1 MANWLIKKEDRL
13 YVYEKKGLHRLQMP
27 PETKRILE
35 EAVLGGKPG
44 GMAEIDQTLA
54 DRLLKRK
61 ASGSPVQPLAPA
73 AAETRILET
82 ALPPASGEWQ
92 MLHLDEATSVLFRN
106 VTPQNYAEL
115 MAAAEAGP
123 QEKDDFLLDIYAGHM
138 AAASRAHA
146 GDAGNEEAKTVLVIA
161 KDAKR
166 IAEEKELLS
175 DYALEEFDLRER
187 LAEEDRFEWTG
198 MIDAMERLESRIITS
213 FLFRRNEWIQVPYK
227 LANAEDGSFFSGE
240 SGAEQIVYASCRNLE
255 LRLERMDPEA
265 AWLVAAGSRHGL
277 HRLAQ
282 FLMTNDAL
290 EQGPVERQVIPYAG
304 LIPNGRRI
312 DAMINRFVKEKAQL
326 YLHVDHIPGTS
337 LWSAA
342 AGTKEEPWTDRVY
355 GTTSERAIED
365 ALIRY
370 YALVRQNGIRAA
382 GPDRF
387 RMIETQ
393 NAVNLSR
400 PEICRA
406 EDLYRLITRMYEVR
420 AMRIPLL
427 KDSGISVIQLRR
439 KGGKQA

>member
-1 MANWLIKKEDRL
+1 MANWLIKQEDRL
-13 YVYEKKGLHRLQMP
+13 YLYEKKGLHRLQMP
-27 PETKRILE
+27 PETQRILE

-44 GMAEIDQTLA
+44 RMAEIDQTLA

-61 ASGSPVQPLAPA
+61 TSGSPVQQPASA
-73 AAETRILET
+73 AAGTRILET
-82 ALPPASGEWQ
+82 EFPPASGQWQ
-92 MLHLDEATSVLFRN
+92 MLHLDGATSVLFRN

-123 QEKDDFLLDIYAGHM
+123 QEKDDLLLDIYAGHL
-138 AAASRAHA
+138 AAASRARA
-146 GDAGNEEAKTVLVIA
+146 GDAGNEEAKTVLAIA
-161 KDAKR
+161 MDAKR
-166 IAEEKELLS
+166 IVEEKELLS
-175 DYALEEFDLRER
+175 DYALEELDLRE
-187 LAEEDRFEWTG
+187 LFPGEDRFEWTA

-227 LANAEDGSFFSGE
+227 LASADDGSFFAGE

-255 LRLERMDPEA
+255 LRLEKMDPEA
-265 AWLVAAGSRHGL
+265 AWLVVAGSRHGL

-282 FLMTNDAL
+282 FLMTTYAL
-290 EQGPVERQVIPYAG
+290 EQGPVERQVIPYAE
-304 LIPNGRRI
+304 LAWNGRI
-312 DAMINRFVKEKAQL
+312 DAMINRFVKEKEQL

-342 AGTKEEPWTDRVY
+342 AGPKEETWTDRVY
-355 GTTSERAIED
+355 GTASRRVIED

-382 GPDRF
+382 GPESF

-393 NAVNLSR
+393 PPGNLDR
-400 PEICRA
+400 PETCRA
-406 EDLYRLITRMYEVR
+406 EDLYRLITRIYEVR

-427 KDSGISVIQLRR
+427 QDSGISVIQLRR